1 MVRRSEYR
9 RYGIPVKRKALPALL
24 FAAFDAIARAKNA
37 MDIWRARRGKGRS

>member
-1 MVRRSEYR
+1 MTHRSEYR

-24 FAAFDAIARAKNA
+24 FAALDAIARAKNA